1 MKSQNFKKKV
11 VVLLL
16 LLLTAVFIVACSGST
31 PEIDTAELDAA
42 EAAAADAQAAAAD
55 AQATAEAAMAAL
67 DAAAAGDEEAQAQLE
82 AQLAEAQAAL
92 EAAQSDVAAAEAAA
106 AEAESAAAEAAAEAE
121 AAMDEPVEITLW
133 SLATVTESGPPPD
146 DWIAYDIIRDE
157 LGIELNLVLVPPGG
171 DGEAK
176 LNAAAAANDLPD
188 IMQMVSANNDVRATL
203 FRLVDLGL
211 IAPVDSMFELMPERT
226 KLHYSDPLAN
236 ELVSIDGVQYGLP
249 QPPAIPKRQGFV
261 IRQDWLDNLGLEVPT
276 TIEEFYDVAVAFTE
290 QDPDG
295 NGVDDTYGFGVFI
308 DGQGLGYR
316 FDPLLG
322 AYDVPGLWKFQD
334 PENFGLNVRDPKY
347 PEAVA
352 FLNSLVEAGV
362 VDPDWPTLGKDE
374 FRARWKQGKYGMMM
388 EDFAALTNKSNYTP
402 FYENFPDGRWTV
414 VPAFEGPYGDA
425 WYGVYTGRSNIFA
438 VSQAAADA
446 GKQDKIAELLE
457 WMATDGY
464 WLLGFGEE
472 GVNYTF
478 DANGDVTVEG
488 LDPAEAYNS
497 QERQPFTQL
506 RNPLV
511 FYNNPAEIRARY
523 PIYSLDDEFTMY
535 PMEYLEYDQA
545 QPWVD
550 GRGIQIIP
558 ALDNAADFERFY
570 TEGLIQFILGQKEL
584 NEETWAEYLA
594 GLDSLGAADWEA
606 QAKQTLEDAGLLP

>member
-1 MKSQNFKKKV
+1 MKSAKLKKQF
-11 VVLLL
+11 VLFMLVL
-16 LLLTAVFIVACSGST
+16 FTLSVVACSSGGA
-31 PEIDTAELDAA
+31 PEVDTAELDAA
-42 EAAAADAQAAAAD
+42 KEAAAS
-55 AQATAEAAMAAL
+55 AQATADAAL
-67 DAAAAGDEEAQAQLE
+67 AALEDAAAGDEEAQAELE

-92 EAAQSDVAAAEAAA
+92 EEAEAAA
-106 AEAESAAAEAAAEAE
+106 AEAEAAAAEAAEAE
-121 AAMDEPVEITLW
+121 AAEAAEPVEITLW
-133 SLATVTESGPPPD
+133 SLATVTEAGPPPD
-146 DWIAYDIIRDE
+146 DWIAYDLIREE
-157 LGIELNLVLVPPGG
+157 LGIELNLVLIPPGG

-188 IMQMVSANNDVRATL
+188 IMQMVSANRDVRSTL

-211 IAPVDSMFELMPERT
+211 IASVDSMFELMPERT
-226 KLHYSDPLAN
+226 KLHYNDPLAAD
-236 ELVSIDGVQYGLP
+236 LVSLDGVQYGLP

-261 IRQDWLDNLGLEVPT
+261 IRQDWLDNLGLESPT

-322 AYDVPGLWKFQD
+322 AFDVPGLWKFQD

-347 PEAVA
+347 PEAIA

-362 VDPDWPTLGKDE
+362 VDPDWPTLSKDE
-374 FRARWKQGKYGMMM
+374 FRARWKQGQYGMMM

-402 FYENFPDGRWTV
+402 FYENLPDGRWST
-414 VPAFEGPYGDA
+414 VPAFVGSEGDA

-438 VSQAAADA
+438 VSQAAADE
-446 GKQDKIAELLE
+446 GKQEKIAELLE

-472 GVNYTF
+472 GVNFAF
-478 DANGDVTVEG
+478 DENGDVTVEG
-488 LDPAEAYNS
+488 IDPAQAYNS
-497 QERQPFTQL
+497 QERQPYTQL

-523 PIYSLDDEFTMY
+523 PIYSLSEDFTMY
-535 PMEYLEYDQA
+535 PMDYLEFDQA

-550 GRGIQIIP
+550 GRGIQTIP

-584 NEETWAEYLA
+584 NEDTWAEYLA
-594 GLDSLGAADWEA
+594 GLDSLGAAEWEA
-606 QAKQTLEDAGLLP
+606 LAEQTLKDAGLME

>member
-1 MKSQNFKKKV
+1 MKSISLKKMLV
-11 VVLLL
+11 LLVLLL
-16 LLLTAVFIVACSGST
+16 FTLLFVACSSGT
-31 PEIDTAELDAA
+31 VPEIDTAELDAA
-42 EAAAADAQAAAAD
+42 KDAATN
-55 AQATAEAAMAAL
+55 AQATADAAVAAL
-67 DAAAAGDEEAQAQLE
+67 EAAAAGDEEAQAQLE

-92 EAAQSDVAAAEAAA
+92 EAAEGAVADAEAAA
-106 AEAESAAAEAAAEAE
+106 AEAEAAAAEAAAEEE
-121 AAMDEPVEITLW
+121 AAAEPVEITLW
-133 SLATVTESGPPPD
+133 SLATVTEAGPPPD
-146 DWIAYDIIRDE
+146 DWVVYDILREE
-157 LGIELNLVLVPPGG
+157 LGIELDLVLVPPGG

-188 IMQMVSANNDVRATL
+188 IMQMVSANRDDRGTL
-203 FRLVDLGL
+203 FRLVELGL
-211 IAPVDSMFELMPERT
+211 IAPVDGMFELMPERS
-226 KLHYSDPLAN
+226 KLHYNDPLAA
-236 ELVSIDGVQYGLP
+236 ELVSLDGVQYGLP

-261 IRQDWLDNLGLEVPT
+261 IRQDWLDNLGLESPT
-276 TIEEFYDVAVAFTE
+276 TLEEFYDVAVAFTE

-295 NGVDDTYGFGVFI
+295 NGVDDTFGFGVFI

-316 FDPLLG
+316 FDPILG

-334 PENFGLNVRDPKY
+334 PENFGLNVRDPQY
-347 PEAVA
+347 PEAIA
-352 FLNSLVEAGV
+352 FLNSLIEAGV
-362 VDPDWPTLGKDE
+362 VDPDWPTLSKDE
-374 FRARWKQGKYGMMM
+374 FRARWKQGQYGMMM

-402 FYENFPDGRWTV
+402 FYENLPDGRWSQ
-414 VPAFEGPYGDA
+414 VPAFEGPEGDA

-478 DANGDVTVEG
+478 DDNGDVTVEG
-488 LDPAEAYNS
+488 LDPTEAYNS
-497 QERQPFTQL
+497 QERQPYTQL

-523 PIYSLDDEFTMY
+523 PIYSLDDFTMY
-535 PMEYLEYDQA
+535 PMEYLEFDQA

-570 TEGLIQFILGQKEL
+570 TEGLMQFILGQKEL
-584 NEETWAEYLA
+584 TEESWAEYLA
-594 GLDSLGAADWEA
+594 GLDSLGAAEWEA
-606 QAKQTLEDAGLLP
+606 EAEQLLKDAGLME